1 MATMTENPPGPRP
14 LPLAA
19 SVAALGVS
27 AVLTQLV
34 MMRELLGAF
43 EGNELVLGAILGNWL
58 LLMGAGAWLGRWSE
72 RLRRPAAVLAVLQGV
87 LALVPL
93 VMLLAVRGLRHVL
106 FLRGSAAGLS
116 EITVFA
122 FALLLPYCL
131 TAGFLLAL
139 ACGLLGRS
147 SGPAGPARAYTLD
160 SLGALAGGALFSFV
174 LVRHVDHL
182 SALYLGAA
190 LNLAAA
196 TVLAWSARRVTLA
209 AAITLATAV
218 LAGGAALLDLDAWS
232 IRLEHP
238 QQRVLMSRQS
248 PFGRVTVT
256 TRGGQIDFFDA
267 ARTLFSLGERAQAE
281 ELVHPAMA
289 QRPAGR
295 RVLVIGGGAAGLLD
309 ELVKWPVAGIDYV
322 EIDAA
327 LVQAAWQFGVAALED
342 PRVRL
347 IFDDARRYLR
357 ETPTRY
363 DVILLDVGEPSTFQA
378 NRFYTREFFA
388 LARRALG
395 EQGVLAFRLG
405 DYANCVPPELADML
419 AAAHRT
425 LRESFAQVRLFA
437 FPFSSVLFLASNAE
451 LTTDLAERI
460 RRAGVRTRHLEPGI
474 LADAAAPLRQ
484 ADLRRA
490 VDRPAQ
496 VNRDF
501 NPVLYRHQMRFW
513 IREFPLSFGLLEG
526 FLLVV
531 LAAYLVRLRPV
542 GLAVFTTGLAS
553 SSLQIVLLIG
563 FQIVHG
569 YVYEGLGAMV
579 TLFMAGLVA
588 GSWLGAQPQRLTASL
603 QAPRSRRT
611 LIVLTLLLAGL
622 AGVLPW
628 LLGAMARPD
637 HVGAA
642 FAGDLARPALLALS
656 LATGLLTGWV
666 FPAAVRAQYE
676 SPARTGSK
684 VYTADFVGSCLGSL
698 LTATLLIPLLGV
710 FAACWITAG
719 FCGAAAALLAWR
731 RAG

>member
-1 MATMTENPPGPRP
+1 MTDNRPCPRP
-14 LPLAA
+14 LPLGV

-72 RLRRPAAVLAVLQGV
+72 RLRRPVAVLAVSQALLAV
-87 LALVPL
+87 LPVA
-93 VMLLAVRGLRHVL
+93 MLLAVRGLRHVL

-147 SGPAGPARAYTLD
+147 SGPTGPARAYTLD

-174 LVRHVDHL
+174 LVRHVDHFM
-182 SALYLGAA
+182 ALYLGAA

-196 TVLAWSARRVTLA
+196 ATLAWSARRVVLA
-209 AAITLATAV
+209 ATIALAMAALATGAV
-218 LAGGAALLDLDAWS
+218 LLDLDAWS
-232 IRLEHP
+232 VRQEHP
-238 QQRVLMSRQS
+238 QQQVLLSRQS

-256 TRGGQIDFFDA
+256 TRAGQVNFYDA
-267 ARTLFSLGERAQAE
+267 ARPLFSLGERARAE

-289 QRPAGR
+289 QRPSAR
-295 RVLVIGGGAAGLLD
+295 RALVIGGGAAGLLD
-309 ELVKWPVAGIDYV
+309 ELVKWPVAGIDYA
-322 EIDAA
+322 ELDAA

-347 IFDDARRYLR
+347 IFDDARRYLQ
-357 ETPTRY
+357 ETPARY

-378 NRFYTREFFA
+378 NRFYTREFFD

-405 DYANCVPPELADML
+405 DYANHVPPELADML
-419 AAAHRT
+419 AAARRT
-425 LRESFAQVRLFA
+425 LGQHFAHVHMLA
-437 FPFSSVLFLASNAE
+437 FSSVVFLAGDRPLA
-451 LTTDLAERI
+451 TDLAERI
-460 RRAGVRTRHLEPGI
+460 RQAGVRTRHLEPGV
-474 LADAAAPLRQ
+474 LADADAPLRQ

-490 VDRPAQ
+490 VDRPVQ
-496 VNRDF
+496 INRDF

-513 IREFPLSFGLLEG
+513 ISEFPLSFGLLEG
-526 FLLVV
+526 VLLIV

-542 GLAVFTTGLAS
+542 SLAVFTTGLAS

-588 GSWLGAQPQRLTASL
+588 GSWLGAQTERLTASL

-611 LIVLTLLLAGL
+611 LIVLTLLLAAL
-622 AGVLPW
+622 AGALPW
-628 LLGAMARPD
+628 LLGAMAKLV
-637 HVGAA
+637 HVGA
-642 FAGDLARPALLALS
+642 FPGDLARPTFLALS